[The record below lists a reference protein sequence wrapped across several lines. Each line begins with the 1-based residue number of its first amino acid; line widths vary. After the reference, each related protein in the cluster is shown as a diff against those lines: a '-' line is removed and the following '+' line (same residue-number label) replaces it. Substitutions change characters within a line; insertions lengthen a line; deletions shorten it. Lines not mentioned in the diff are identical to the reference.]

1 MGYVAFTPMTN
12 PFDAMYERTPPWETG
27 RPQPAIVRAVDAG
40 LLRGSVLDVG
50 CGTGENA
57 LYLASK
63 GLAVVGLD
71 ASPRAIALARGKG
84 GRRESRA
91 EFIVGDVFH
100 LRAVGRRFDTVLDCA
115 LFHSLTDAAR
125 SRYAQNLASVM
136 APGATLFLFC
146 FSEEEPN
153 WGGPRRVTQ
162 AELRATFG
170 APFHVEAIDAADMEH
185 LHPTSPARAWL
196 ARIVHVGRPVS
207 SGN

>member
-1 MGYVAFTPMTN
+1 MTN
-12 PFDAMYERTPPWETG
+12 PFDAMYQGTPPWEIG

-40 LLRGSVLDVG
+40 LVRGAVLDVG

-57 LYLASK
+57 IYAASK
-63 GLAVVGLD
+63 GLSVVGLD
-71 ASPRAIALARGKG
+71 ASPRAISIARRKAQ
-84 GRRESRA
+84 GRKSTVEL
-91 EFIVGDVFH
+91 IVGDAFK
-100 LRAVGRRFDTVLDCA
+100 LGALGRRFDTVLDCA

-125 SRYAQNLASVM
+125 PLYARSLASVM
-136 APGATLFLFC
+136 APGATLLLFC
-146 FSEEEPN
+146 FSDEEPK

-170 APFHVEAIDAADMEH
+170 APFAVDRIDAAEMDH

-196 ARIVHVGRPVS
+196 AQIVHIGRHVS